1 MAEVTAYNVWLLAVA
16 LISLPLTAT
25 SVTWTAPP
33 PQWIQTDP
41 SYIRTV
47 DKPVVNGRTQVPLRW
62 IYTLSAGSLIITTF
76 SIRLNDGSFDA
87 IGTTSGGVFNKNDY
101 RTRFYIS
108 GSEVA
113 TLIINKVTETE
124 EAVYQCKLTTDFNE
138 WSYRIRVIVTV
149 PASLTNV
156 SRDQTVCKSRTCTY
170 CVKQLVN
177 QHQTSPGPE
186 CWRMA
191 VMVKYCTMVQLGIF
205 QTSAELALE
214 HTAVQLTTDLE
225 IQLTTKLKSCQ
236 DC

>member
-1 MAEVTAYNVWLLAVA
+1 MFFFFLL
-16 LISLPLTAT
+16 AT
-25 SVTWTAPP
+25 SVTWTAPS

-47 DKPVVNGRTQVPLRW
+47 DKQVVNGRTQVRLRW

-138 WSYRIRVIVTV
+138 WSYRIRVIVTGEH
-149 PASLTNV
+149 
-156 SRDQTVCKSRTCTY
+156 CYFY
-170 CVKQLVN
+170 CSNL
-177 QHQTSPGPE
+177 
-186 CWRMA
+186 
-191 VMVKYCTMVQLGIF
+191 
-205 QTSAELALE
+205 
-214 HTAVQLTTDLE
+214 
-225 IQLTTKLKSCQ
+225 
-236 DC
+236 